1 MLKKSALDFD
11 LLRSRLKLKHINGHQ
26 SLIKKHPHASK
37 FLISGLLTGSL
48 LTGSNVLPVYAQPAP
63 DTAYVSKADLS
74 HVVASRLQETLP
86 EKVGPIDEK
95 TEENVSKVL
104 EESFGIKAVAKLDG
118 NKLNQSY
125 GLIGAEQH
133 LPRYPG
139 DTVENHKDILKA
151 GITPGLGAW
160 GYFARSKSELTPD
173 LIEKEKYYVAV
184 QTLYLPDWNT
194 RLAYLR
200 DWYRYRKVVVVNP
213 VNGRAVVAVVAD
225 AGPAAWTGK
234 HFGGSPEI
242 MAYLELNVGYQ
253 KGPVVL
259 FFMDDPQDKIS
270 LGPL

>member
-1 MLKKSALDFD
+1 MNFE
-11 LLRSRLKLKHINGHQ
+11 LLRSRLKLKHLVNHQ
-26 SLIKKHPHASK
+26 NLIKKHPHVSK

-48 LTGSNVLPVYAQPAP
+48 LTGSNVLPAYAQPIK
-63 DTAYVSKADLS
+63 DTAYVSKVDLS
-74 HVVASRLQETLP
+74 RLVVSRLQEVLP
-86 EKVGPIDEK
+86 KEVGPLAEQVEQQI
-95 TEENVSKVL
+95 SRIL

-139 DTVENHKDILKA
+139 DTAEKHGQFIQS

-160 GYFARSKSELTPD
+160 GYVKDS
-173 LIEKEKYYVAV
+173 EKEKYYVAV
-184 QTLYLPDWNT
+184 QTLYLPDWST

-213 VNGRAVVAVVAD
+213 VNGKAVVAVVGD

-242 MAYLELNVGYQ
+242 MAYLELNTGYQ
-253 KGPVVL
+253 KGPVIL
-259 FFMDDPQDKIS
+259 FFMDDPQDKVS